1 MVYNPINVASIPNS
15 EQQFTIA
22 DDTFLEV
29 LLLKIR
35 GETIKFASALK
46 KQVK

>member
-15 EQQFTIA
+15 ELQFIIA
-22 DDTFLEV
+22 YDTFLKI
-29 LLLKIR
+29 LLLRIR

-46 KQVK
+46 K